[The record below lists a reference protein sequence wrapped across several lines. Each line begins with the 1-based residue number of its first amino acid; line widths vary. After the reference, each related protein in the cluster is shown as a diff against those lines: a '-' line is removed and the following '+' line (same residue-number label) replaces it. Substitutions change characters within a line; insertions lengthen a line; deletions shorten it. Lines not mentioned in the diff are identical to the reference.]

1 MHPVSDPTRATAR
14 DLLRKS
20 LPFISP
26 YRARLAVVLAT
37 ALLGAAV
44 GACEPLAL
52 KSIFDGLGAST
63 RSLHGLL
70 AGTALLAG
78 VLAVRGALGVR
89 LDRASWR
96 VRIAI
101 HERLTRAV
109 VSRLHALPIAYHRG
123 SSPAAVMTRMERGI
137 NGSVAAFSDVFFQ
150 MVPTALY
157 LALSLAI
164 MVQLDWRV
172 TVAVCLFVPVPPL
185 LSAWAAGE
193 QAQRERTLLDRWAAL
208 FARLNEILSSIA
220 LVKSSTMEEAEAGR
234 FLSGV
239 EKANGV
245 VVRGVVTDSRV
256 GVMKGLAVGL
266 ARLAA
271 LVLGGLRVAR
281 GELSPGA
288 LVAFLGY
295 IGALFGPVQGLAAM
309 VQTVRRG
316 AVSLEAVF
324 SILDAPETI
333 ADSPDALQMERLRG
347 EVELRKVTFEYRP
360 GNPVFRDLDLKV
372 APGERVALV
381 GPSGSGK
388 TTLMSLLQRF
398 YDPTRG
404 QVLVDGVDVRRIAQ
418 RSLRTHI
425 GVVSQEVPLL
435 DDTIR
440 DNIAFGRPG
449 ATFDEIVS
457 AARDAHAHEFIVD
470 LPDGYDTRV
479 GDRGALLSAGQR
491 QRIAIARALLRD
503 PAILILDEAT
513 SALDAESEAIVQ
525 DAMDRLSTGR
535 TTFVVA
541 HRLATVTRA
550 DRILVF
556 RSGQIIESGTHGDL
570 VGRRGYYASLVE
582 RQVRGLLVE
591 AA

>member
-1 MHPVSDPTRATAR
+1 MRSVPDPRRFTTRELA
-14 DLLRKS
+14 RKS
-20 LPFISP
+20 LAFIAP
-26 YRARLAVVLAT
+26 HRGALAAVLAT

-44 GACEPLAL
+44 GAGEPLAL
-52 KSIFDGLGAST
+52 KSIFDELGAS
-63 RSLHGLL
+63 RSLRGLL
-70 AGTALLAG
+70 ARTALLAG
-78 VLAVRGALGVR
+78 LLALRGALGVR

-101 HERLTRAV
+101 HERVTRAV
-109 VSRLHALPIAYHRG
+109 VSRLHALPLAYHRG
-123 SSPAAVMTRMERGI
+123 QSPAALMTRMERGI
-137 NGSVAAFSDVFFQ
+137 NGAVAAFSDVFFQ

-164 MVQLDWRV
+164 MLRLDWRV
-172 TVAVCLFVPVPPL
+172 TLAVCVFVPVPPL

-208 FARLNEILSSIA
+208 FGRLNEVLSSIA
-220 LVKSSTMEEAEAGR
+220 LVKSSTMEDAEADR
-234 FLSGV
+234 FLAGV
-239 EKANGV
+239 AQANGV
-245 VVRGVVTDSRV
+245 VVRGVETDSRV
-256 GVMKGLAVGL
+256 GAMKGLAVGL

-271 LVLGGLRVAR
+271 LLLGGLRVAR

-295 IGALFGPVQGLAAM
+295 IGALFGPVQGLAGM

-316 AVSLEAVF
+316 GVALEAVF
-324 SILDAPETI
+324 SILDAPDSI
-333 ADSPDALQMERLRG
+333 ADAPDALQVERIQG
-347 EVELRKVTFEYRP
+347 GVELRGVTFEYRP
-360 GNPVFRDLDLKV
+360 GHPVFRNLDLRV

-388 TTLMSLLQRF
+388 TTLMALLQRL

-404 QVLVDGVDVRRIAQ
+404 QVLVDGIDVRRVAQ
-418 RSLRTHI
+418 RSLRAHI
-425 GVVSQEVPLL
+425 GVVSQEIPLL
-435 DDTIR
+435 DDSVR

-449 ATFDEIVS
+449 ASFDAIER

-470 LPDGYDTRV
+470 LPHGYDTRV

-525 DAMDRLSTGR
+525 DAMDRLSAGR

-556 RSGQIIESGTHGDL
+556 RAGQIIESGTHGDL
-570 VGRRGYYASLVE
+570 IGRRGYYASLVE
-582 RQVRGLLVE
+582 RQVRGLLVD

>member
-1 MHPVSDPTRATAR
+1 MRSVPEPPQPTAR
-14 DLLRKS
+14 ELLRKA
-20 LPFISP
+20 LPLIAP
-26 YRARLAVVLAT
+26 HRAALGAVLAT
-37 ALLGAAV
+37 ALLGAAA
-44 GACEPLAL
+44 GSLEPLAL
-52 KSIFDGLGAST
+52 KSIFDELGAS
-63 RSLHGLL
+63 RSLRALL
-70 AGTALLAG
+70 ARTACLAG
-78 VLAVRGALGVR
+78 VLALRGALAVR

-101 HERLTRAV
+101 HQALTRAV
-109 VSRLHALPIAYHRG
+109 VTRLHVLPLAYHRG
-123 SSPAAVMTRMERGI
+123 QSSAALMTRMDRGI
-137 NGSVAAFSDVFFQ
+137 NGAVAAFSDVLFQ

-172 TVAVCLFVPVPPL
+172 TMAVCLFVPLPPL

-193 QAQRERTLLDRWAAL
+193 QGRRERTLLDRWATL
-208 FARLNEILSSIA
+208 FARLNEVLSSMA
-220 LVKSSTMEEAEAGR
+220 LVKSSTMEEAETER

-239 EKANGV
+239 EQANQV

-256 GVMKGLAVGL
+256 GSWKGLAVAM

-271 LVLGGLRVAR
+271 LLLGGLRVAR
-281 GELSPGA
+281 GDLSLGA

-295 IGALFGPVQGLAAM
+295 IGALFGPVQGLAGM

-316 AVSLEAVF
+316 AVGLEAVF
-324 SILDAPETI
+324 SILDAPESV
-333 ADSPDALQMERLRG
+333 ADAPDAIRMGRIRG
-347 EVELRKVTFEYRP
+347 AVELRSVAFEYRRGHP
-360 GNPVFRDLDLKV
+360 IFRDLDLHV

-388 TTLMSLLQRF
+388 TTLTALVQRL

-404 QVLVDGVDVRRIAQ
+404 QVLVDGVDVRRVTQ
-418 RSLRTHI
+418 RSLRAHI
-425 GVVSQEVPLL
+425 GVVPQDVPLL
-435 DDTIR
+435 SDTVR
-440 DNIAFGRPG
+440 ENIAFGSPR
-449 ATFDEIVS
+449 ADLDAVVR
-457 AARDAHAHEFIVD
+457 AARHAHAHDFIVE

-503 PAILILDEAT
+503 PAILIFDEAT
-513 SALDAESEAIVQ
+513 SALDAESESIVQ
-525 DAMDRLSTGR
+525 DAVDRLSAGR

-556 RSGQIIESGTHGDL
+556 RAGRIIESGTHGEL
-570 VGRRGYYASLVE
+570 VGRRGYYASLVD
-582 RQVRGLLVE
+582 RQVRGLLVD